1 MARVKSGIEYVP
13 VSVLLP
19 RDVLDAV
26 EAAARAD
33 CRSRSNYIATV
44 LARVSRQTAPM
55 QTGVTAKKVEAP
67 KTDNQQ

>member
-44 LARVSRQTAPM
+44 LARVARQNAQA
-55 QTGVTAKKVEAP
+55 QTEAAAEKVEAP

>member
-44 LARVSRQTAPM
+44 LARVSRQNM
-55 QTGVTAKKVEAP
+55 QAQSGAAEKVEET
-67 KTDNQQ
+67 KMDNQQ

>member
-44 LARVSRQTAPM
+44 LARVSRQNAQA
-55 QTGVTAKKVEAP
+55 QTGASAEKAEET

>member
-33 CRSRSNYIATV
+33 SRSRSNYIATV
-44 LARVSRQTAPM
+44 LARVMRQNAQM
-55 QTGVTAKKVEAP
+55 QTEAAAEKVEAP